1 MAMNKNHFRTI
12 WLTLPLCFAAFWI
25 TGCEPVPHYNRLQVA
40 AYVHEPAKPRGSEAV
55 FQNPEDIKQP
65 YEVIGMLS
73 CEGSAG
79 EEAGIV
85 NAMLYHAADMGGD
98 GILLGGPQV
107 GSEIGQSQTNINI
120 KMGWAALVGD
130 GDRRAY
136 CARVIRFKKQ
146 TK

>member
-1 MAMNKNHFRTI
+1 MNKNHRPTTCLA
-12 WLTLPLCFAAFWI
+12 LTFCFAALWI
-25 TGCEPVPHYNRLQVA
+25 TGCEPVPHYNRLQAA
-40 AYVHEPAKPRGSEAV
+40 AYVHEPAKPYGSESV
-55 FQNPEDIKQP
+55 FQNAEDIKRP

-85 NAMLYHAADMGGD
+85 NAMLYRAADMGGD
-98 GILLGGPQV
+98 GVLLGGPQV
-107 GSEIGQSQTNINI
+107 GSEISQNQTNINV

-136 CARVIRFKKQ
+136 CARVIRFKK
-146 TK
+146 